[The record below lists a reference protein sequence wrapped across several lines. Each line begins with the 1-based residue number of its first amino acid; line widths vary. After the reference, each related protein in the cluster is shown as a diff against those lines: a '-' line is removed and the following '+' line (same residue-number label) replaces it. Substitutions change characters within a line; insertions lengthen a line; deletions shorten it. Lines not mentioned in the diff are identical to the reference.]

1 MSDVLEQF
9 LDKKAV
15 RAKQY
20 RKIIESMLGR
30 WESYGYAETT
40 LIAILDFVQE
50 NNHIT
55 DAQIQAIENIKRKP
69 SKRYGL

>member
-20 RKIIESMLGR
+20 RKIIESMLGEWDR
-30 WESYGYAETT
+30 YGYAETT
-40 LIAILDFVQE
+40 LIAILDFVEE